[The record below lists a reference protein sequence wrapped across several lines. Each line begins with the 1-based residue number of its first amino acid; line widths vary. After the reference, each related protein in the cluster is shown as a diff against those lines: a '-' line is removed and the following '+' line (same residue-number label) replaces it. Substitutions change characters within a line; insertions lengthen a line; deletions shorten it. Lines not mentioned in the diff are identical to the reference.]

1 MPEPIK
7 SVGVLD
13 PARQSRRART
23 RRYGIFCCKP
33 KSRKKEKLFGRSAKE
48 ACSAAAN
55 MQTEMQSSPARIFFW
70 QLRRWWRRRRVPA
83 WKQSG
88 QAELVRCR
96 GAGGVKKGRLV
107 RTLLPF
113 LGALVC
119 LFFLSLE
126 IIAVLV
132 HTVGFLFIFLA
143 ICDDFFLQRLEHQ
156 RLCQPLGIYTLKNEE
171 NLP

>member
-1 MPEPIK
+1 MEEEG
-7 SVGVLD
+7 SSLEAV
-13 PARQSRRART
+13 RA
-23 RRYGIFCCKP
+23 
-33 KSRKKEKLFGRSAKE
+33 AK
-48 ACSAAAN
+48 
-55 MQTEMQSSPARIFFW
+55 
-70 QLRRWWRRRRVPA
+70 
-83 WKQSG
+83 
-88 QAELVRCR
+88 LVRCGGGG
-96 GAGGVKKGRLV
+96 GAKKGRLV

-132 HTVGFLFIFLA
+132 HTVGFLFIFLG

-156 RLCQPLGIYTLKNEE
+156 RLCQCQPLGNYALKNEE

>member
-70 QLRRWWRRRRVPA
+70 QLRRWWRRRVPA

-88 QAELVRCR
+88 QAELVRC
-96 GAGGVKKGRLV
+96 GAGGGVKKGRLV

-156 RLCQPLGIYTLKNEE
+156 RLCQPLGNYTLKNEE

>member
-1 MPEPIK
+1 MAP
-7 SVGVLD
+7 STV
-13 PARQSRRART
+13 
-23 RRYGIFCCKP
+23 
-33 KSRKKEKLFGRSAKE
+33 
-48 ACSAAAN
+48 
-55 MQTEMQSSPARIFFW
+55 
-70 QLRRWWRRRRVPA
+70 RRVPA

-88 QAELVRCR
+88 QAELVWC
-96 GAGGVKKGRLV
+96 GGGVKKGRLV

-119 LFFLSLE
+119 LFFLSPE

-132 HTVGFLFIFLA
+132 HTVGFLLIFLA

-156 RLCQPLGIYTLKNEE
+156 KLCQPLGNYTLKNEE